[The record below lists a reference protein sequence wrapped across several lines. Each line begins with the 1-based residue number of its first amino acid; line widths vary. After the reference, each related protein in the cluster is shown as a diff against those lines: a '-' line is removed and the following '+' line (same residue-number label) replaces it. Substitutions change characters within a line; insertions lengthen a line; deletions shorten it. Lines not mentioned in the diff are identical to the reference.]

1 MTNFLVI
8 EVQIWLFLLILLLV
22 LAGLAAAAF
31 FGWRRLKRRE
41 AALRESIETAA
52 AEDSLAKRNRMLI
65 RLDHELKNP
74 LTALRTSAATIREVS
89 RQGGT
94 LAEVEPS
101 AKQVDISSRRVA
113 RLLADLRKLAD
124 VETRIIE
131 YSRVDLDRLIHQAV
145 EDASTAPG
153 AEDRM
158 IVATVA
164 RAPWR
169 LPDVAGEED
178 LLLTAILNLLGN
190 ALKYSSQAEVVELRA
205 NEQIIDNHRWVV
217 VEVADTGSGIPLG
230 EQDQVWDEL
239 SRGSRV
245 RAVAGSGMGLSL
257 VRSIVARHGGSV
269 QLFSQEGVGTSVR
282 MVLPV
287 LADADP
293 VGAPPMAEGGAH
305 AAAGS
310 HPVQPVQNPDMRHAP
325 GFLPPRQPSEAELN
339 GRILGTPRRTSKRRL
354 ERVDGTLIDR
364 STGESVGSGSGFPVD
379 SGQHSQFKPGTR
391 SPQSGQPQG
400 GSPQSDG
407 VPVEGQPQSG
417 GVPVGSQPQGRGVP
431 AGAPQPNSGPQRV
444 PHGGRQADSG
454 PQQRPPQQGIPR
466 QQGVPQ
472 QGIPQQGAQSPQ
484 GRPGVMQ
491 QGPGAQRPG
500 GQPGPQPHGG
510 QQPVGSQ
517 PGGYPAQGAGQHSAP
532 GFGQGPHQGVPGAPG
547 AGHQRPGQ
555 GPPAGVPGQQ
565 GGQQFGVPEHR
576 RFADPTRRP
585 TPQPGG
591 QPGAQ
596 PGSQPQP
603 HDGRQAVGCQPQPNA
618 QAGYGNR
625 QPQDSRPHSG
635 QPGPAPSESVHP
647 QAGQPGNAQPQGS
660 QPGPAQPDPAQ
671 PDPAQPGAADQ
682 PFPSRRDLRRRNDS
696 R

>member
-8 EVQIWLFLLILLLV
+8 EVQIWLFLLLLLLV
-22 LAGLAAAAF
+22 LTGIAALVF
-31 FGWRRLKRRE
+31 FGWRRLRKRE
-41 AALRESIETAA
+41 AQLRESIETAA
-52 AEDSLAKRNRMLI
+52 AEDSMAKRNRMLI

-74 LTALRTSAATIREVS
+74 LTALRTSAATIREVA
-89 RQGGT
+89 RQGGSI
-94 LAEVEPS
+94 AEVEPA
-101 AKQVDISSRRVA
+101 AKQVDLSSRRVA

-217 VEVADTGSGIPLG
+217 VEVADTGSGIPIS

-287 LADADP
+287 LADAAP
-293 VGAPPMAEGGAH
+293 VGAPPMAEGGER

-325 GFLPPRQPSEAELN
+325 GFLPPRQPSEDELK

-364 STGESVGSGSGFPVD
+364 STGESVGAGFPTD
-379 SGQHSQFKPGTR
+379 SGQHSQFKPVRGPR
-391 SPQSGQPQG
+391 PDQQG
-400 GSPQSDG
+400 GSQ
-407 VPVEGQPQSG
+407 QPNS
-417 GVPVGSQPQGRGVP
+417 GSQHIG
-431 AGAPQPNSGPQRV
+431 QPNSGPQHIGQ
-444 PHGGRQADSG
+444 PNSG
-454 PQQRPPQQGIPR
+454 PQPVGHPGSGPQPVGYANPGPDHRGVGQAGPQQSFGSQPGGR
-466 QQGVPQ
+466 PYPGSAPQ
-472 QGIPQQGAQSPQ
+472 QF
-484 GRPGVMQ
+484 
-491 QGPGAQRPG
+491 
-500 GQPGPQPHGG
+500 PGPQQSAGARPAGPVYGAPQG
-510 QQPVGSQ
+510 QAPVGSQ
-517 PGGYPAQGAGQHSAP
+517 PGRQPGDPGDRHGSPAHQGQPGQFGQPNRPAQYRQS
-532 GFGQGPHQGVPGAPG
+532 GAPQG
-547 AGHQRPGQ
+547 QAGNP
-555 GPPAGVPGQQ
+555 
-565 GGQQFGVPEHR
+565 
-576 RFADPTRRP
+576 DPVGSRP
-585 TPQPGG
+585 TPQGG
-591 QPGAQ
+591 TGHPPRTADESGAQ
-596 PGSQPQP
+596 GE
-603 HDGRQAVGCQPQPNA
+603 DGRRTGEEREFPTRRELRARG
-618 QAGYGNR
+618 
-625 QPQDSRPHSG
+625 DS
-635 QPGPAPSESVHP
+635 Q
-647 QAGQPGNAQPQGS
+647 
-660 QPGPAQPDPAQ
+660 
-671 PDPAQPGAADQ
+671 
-682 PFPSRRDLRRRNDS
+682 
-696 R
+696 

>member
-8 EVQIWLFLLILLLV
+8 EVQIWLFLLLLFLV
-22 LAGLAAAAF
+22 LAGIAALVF
-31 FGWRRLKRRE
+31 FGWRRLRRRE

-52 AEDSLAKRNRMLI
+52 AEDSMAKRNRMLI

-74 LTALRTSAATIREVS
+74 LTALRTSAATIREVA

-94 LAEVEPS
+94 IAEVEPS
-101 AKQVDISSRRVA
+101 AKQVDLSSRRVA

-217 VEVADTGSGIPLG
+217 VEVADTGSGIPIS

-287 LADADP
+287 LADAAP
-293 VGAPPMAEGGAH
+293 VGAPPLAEGGDR

-325 GFLPPRQPSEAELN
+325 GFLPPRQPSEAELQ

-364 STGESVGSGSGFPVD
+364 STGESVGAGAPSERGFPTD
-379 SGQHSQFKPGTR
+379 SGQHSQFKPVR
-391 SPQSGQPQG
+391 GQRPDQQG
-400 GSPQSDG
+400 GPGSP
-407 VPVEGQPQSG
+407 E
-417 GVPVGSQPQGRGVP
+417 RM
-431 AGAPQPNSGPQRV
+431 AQPNSGPQV
-444 PHGGRQADSG
+444 MGQPNSG
-454 PQQRPPQQGIPR
+454 PQPM
-466 QQGVPQ
+466 
-472 QGIPQQGAQSPQ
+472 
-484 GRPGVMQ
+484 GRPGS
-491 QGPGAQRPG
+491 
-500 GQPGPQPHGG
+500 GPQPYA
-510 QQPVGSQ
+510 GSQ
-517 PGGYPAQGAGQHSAP
+517 PGGQLNGY
-532 GFGQGPHQGVPGAPG
+532 
-547 AGHQRPGQ
+547 
-555 GPPAGVPGQQ
+555 
-565 GGQQFGVPEHR
+565 GGN
-576 RFADPTRRP
+576 
-585 TPQPGG
+585 QPGG
-591 QPGAQ
+591 QPFAGGPAAAPQ
-596 PGSQPQP
+596 QYGGQQGQQFGGS
-603 HDGRQAVGCQPQPNA
+603 HPNA
-618 QAGYGNR
+618 QSGAR
-625 QPQDSRPHSG
+625 QSGAPQQGSQNPGWFPPLGPDPRRPEGHQPNTG
-635 QPGPAPSESVHP
+635 QPG
-647 QAGQPGNAQPQGS
+647 GQPHNGQP
-660 QPGPAQPDPAQ
+660 ADPNTGGQ
-671 PDPAQPGAADQ
+671 REY
-682 PFPSRRDLRRRNDS
+682 PSRRDLRSRGDS

>member
-8 EVQIWLFLLILLLV
+8 EVQIWLFLLLLLLV
-22 LAGLAAAAF
+22 LAGIAALVF
-31 FGWRRLKRRE
+31 FGWRRLRKRE
-41 AALRESIETAA
+41 AQLRESIETAA
-52 AEDSLAKRNRMLI
+52 AEDSMAKRNRMLI

-74 LTALRTSAATIREVS
+74 LTALRTSAATIREVA
-89 RQGGT
+89 RQGGSI
-94 LAEVEPS
+94 AEVEPS
-101 AKQVDISSRRVA
+101 AKQVDLSSRRVA

-217 VEVADTGSGIPLG
+217 VEVADTGSGIPIS

-287 LADADP
+287 LADAAP
-293 VGAPPMAEGGAH
+293 VGAPPMAEGGER

-325 GFLPPRQPSEAELN
+325 GFLPPRQPSEDELK

-364 STGESVGSGSGFPVD
+364 STGESVGAGFPTD
-379 SGQHSQFKPGTR
+379 SGQHSQFKPVRGSR
-391 SPQSGQPQG
+391 SDQQGGPQPGQPQH
-400 GSPQSDG
+400 
-407 VPVEGQPQSG
+407 
-417 GVPVGSQPQGRGVP
+417 
-431 AGAPQPNSGPQRV
+431 AGQPNSGPQQMGQPNSGPQPV
-444 PHGGRQADSG
+444 GHPGPGPQQAGQPNSG
-454 PQQRPPQQGIPR
+454 PQQMGQPNSGPQSVGHPGSGL
-466 QQGVPQ
+466 QQPGYPNSGPQ
-472 QGIPQQGAQSPQ
+472 NRGYAQAGSPQ
-484 GRPGVMQ
+484 
-491 QGPGAQRPG
+491 AY
-500 GQPGPQPHGG
+500 
-510 QQPVGSQ
+510 GSQ
-517 PGGYPAQGAGQHSAP
+517 PGGRPHGGGAPQQFQQGGGSQPGGRPAGQGYGAPQGQAPIGSQPGQQMGGPGGRHLQGYPAQQ
-532 GFGQGPHQGVPGAPG
+532 
-547 AGHQRPGQ
+547 
-555 GPPAGVPGQQ
+555 GQQ
-565 GGQQFGVPEHR
+565 
-576 RFADPTRRP
+576 
-585 TPQPGG
+585 
-591 QPGAQ
+591 
-596 PGSQPQP
+596 
-603 HDGRQAVGCQPQPNA
+603 
-618 QAGYGNR
+618 
-625 QPQDSRPHSG
+625 G
-635 QPGPAPSESVHP
+635 QPGPY
-647 QAGQPGNAQPQGS
+647 GQPGQFGPSGEAGQYRHSGAPQGQPVQPGDPIGSQPNPQGS
-660 QPGPAQPDPAQ
+660 GGQPSRPGDPAGSQPTPQGGQPPRPAQDSGEQ
-671 PDPAQPGAADQ
+671 SEGQRTGEERE
-682 PFPSRRDLRRRNDS
+682 FPTRRELRARGDS

>member
-22 LAGLAAAAF
+22 LAGLAAAVF

-339 GRILGTPRRTSKRRL
+339 GRILGTPRRTSK
-354 ERVDGTLIDR
+354 
-364 STGESVGSGSGFPVD
+364 PV
-379 SGQHSQFKPGTR
+379 SSLT
-391 SPQSGQPQG
+391 
-400 GSPQSDG
+400 
-407 VPVEGQPQSG
+407 
-417 GVPVGSQPQGRGVP
+417 
-431 AGAPQPNSGPQRV
+431 
-444 PHGGRQADSG
+444 
-454 PQQRPPQQGIPR
+454 
-466 QQGVPQ
+466 
-472 QGIPQQGAQSPQ
+472 
-484 GRPGVMQ
+484 
-491 QGPGAQRPG
+491 
-500 GQPGPQPHGG
+500 
-510 QQPVGSQ
+510 
-517 PGGYPAQGAGQHSAP
+517 
-532 GFGQGPHQGVPGAPG
+532 
-547 AGHQRPGQ
+547 
-555 GPPAGVPGQQ
+555 
-565 GGQQFGVPEHR
+565 
-576 RFADPTRRP
+576 
-585 TPQPGG
+585 
-591 QPGAQ
+591 
-596 PGSQPQP
+596 
-603 HDGRQAVGCQPQPNA
+603 
-618 QAGYGNR
+618 
-625 QPQDSRPHSG
+625 
-635 QPGPAPSESVHP
+635 
-647 QAGQPGNAQPQGS
+647 
-660 QPGPAQPDPAQ
+660 
-671 PDPAQPGAADQ
+671 
-682 PFPSRRDLRRRNDS
+682 
-696 R
+696 